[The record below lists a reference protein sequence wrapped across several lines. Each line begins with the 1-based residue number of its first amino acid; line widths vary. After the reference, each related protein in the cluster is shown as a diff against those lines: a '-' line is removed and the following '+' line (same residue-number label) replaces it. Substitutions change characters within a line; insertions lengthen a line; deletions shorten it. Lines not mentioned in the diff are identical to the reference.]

1 MIKILCIVGSLRAD
15 SFNLA
20 LARAVTPLLSDEFTV
35 KFANL
40 KDLPLYNQELDEDFP
55 AFMRTFKASV
65 AEADALLF
73 VTPEYNRSIP
83 GVLKNALDIGSRPG
97 GEGVWGNKPAGILG
111 TSMGAIGTALAQ
123 QHLRQVLA
131 FLNVPTMAQPEAYV
145 RYYEGLFDEAHN
157 ILDPGT
163 KAHLEKW
170 VGAYE
175 SWVKTI
181 LKKA

>member
-1 MIKILCIVGSLRAD
+1 MIKVLCIVGSLREG

-20 LARAVTPLLSDEFTV
+20 LGKAVTQLLSKDFSVEF
-35 KFANL
+35 ADL
-40 KDLPLYNQELDEDFP
+40 KDLPLYSQDLDDNFTP
-55 AFMRTFKASV
+55 AMRDFKASV
-65 AEADALLF
+65 ANADALIF

-111 TSMGAIGTALAQ
+111 TSMGAIGTAVAQ
-123 QHLRQVLA
+123 QHLRQVLS
-131 FLNVPTMAQPEAYV
+131 FLNIQTMTQPEAYV
-145 RYYEGLFDEAHN
+145 RYFEGLFDDEHK
-157 ILDPGT
+157 ILDSGT

-175 SWVKTI
+175 AWVKTI
-181 LKKA
+181 LNKA

>member
-20 LARAVTPLLSDEFTV
+20 LAQSVTKLLSNEFTV
-35 KFANL
+35 EFANL
-40 KDLPLYNQELDEDFP
+40 KDLPLYSQAFDEDFP
-55 AFMRTFKASV
+55 VSMRDFKASV
-65 AEADALLF
+65 AAADALLF

-97 GEGVWGNKPAGILG
+97 GEGVWGSKPAGIMG

-145 RYYEGLFDEAHN
+145 RYYEGLFDDAHN
-157 ILDPGT
+157 ILDAGT

-170 VGAYE
+170 VSAYE
-175 SWVKTI
+175 TWVKTI